1 MTEQEIKIKKETM
14 KKYREEHKEQFKEY
28 QKRYNEKHKKEIL
41 EKQKAWRK
49 RNPEKIKEYNQ
60 KYWEKKAISQD
71 EMFNFTGGY
80 NDTVYG
86 HFLKPIN
93 F

>member
-1 MTEQEIKIKKETM
+1 MTEQAIKVKKETM

-60 KYWEKKAISQD
+60 KHCWKYWRRREYHRKNWERQR
-71 EMFNFTGGY
+71 M
-80 NDTVYG
+80 
-86 HFLKPIN
+86 
-93 F
+93 